1 MQGGKFGPVP
11 LACRCLRPCRGGPK
25 EGQHEECHR
34 DGRDGLSD
42 EAGPGRHAV
51 LRSRR
56 HRASSKVPV
65 PMWGGTPTQTRQP
78 TGEYGNDE
86 CGCHVRRQAG
96 GRGRGSRTA
105 AFAARRS
112 VENLPSHWLRGA
124 IDQGDG
130 RDAPVSLRWQERG
143 GPPVSPPAQQ
153 GFGLRLIERS
163 LALELAGEVHIAYE
177 PSEVVCDV
185 SAPVPVAWENGVEA
199 A

>member
-1 MQGGKFGPVP
+1 
-11 LACRCLRPCRGGPK
+11 
-25 EGQHEECHR
+25 
-34 DGRDGLSD
+34 
-42 EAGPGRHAV
+42 
-51 LRSRR
+51 
-56 HRASSKVPV
+56 
-65 PMWGGTPTQTRQP
+65 MWGGTPTQTRQP

-86 CGCHVRRQAG
+86 CGCYVRRQAG

-163 LALELAGEVHIAYE
+163 LALELAGEGHIAYE
-177 PSEVVCDV
+177 PSGVVCDV